1 MIGSMASLPLPD
13 GDPATRAFQPDP
25 LQTALFDRYG
35 IEVQI
40 SAWPEPPQRTLRIS
54 AQLYNTPD
62 EYPALAAALRGLLQR

>member
-35 IEVQI
+35 IEVPI